1 MDGKGCKTCNDTG
14 RIPKPLPEIPHPCT
28 DVNFMRAN
36 RTITCPDCKPKAKSN
51 AEFVER
57 LQSPETRRMK
67 MYEIAESIEPKTI
80 IIGGERVAVI
90 GISPIVK
97 AIKIISLDGEPAIAV
112 FGKTENDVENFAK
125 HIAGLFEASVG
136 LHYEVAIKLLTE
148 ARKKWLILE
157 PKKSDK
163 SNSLQPNS
171 FADAT
176 DFAATLQ
183 IDAEE
188 SSEPDPQP
196 DAS

>member
-1 MDGKGCKTCNDTG
+1 MT
-14 RIPKPLPEIPHPCT
+14 
-28 DVNFMRAN
+28 
-36 RTITCPDCKPKAKSN
+36 
-51 AEFVER
+51 
-57 LQSPETRRMK
+57 
-67 MYEIAESIEPKTI
+67 MYEIAESIVLKTI
-80 IIGGERVAVI
+80 ILNGKLVTVFGIPPAKIMRVI
-90 GISPIVK
+90 N
-97 AIKIISLDGEPAIAV
+97 LDDEPAIVV
-112 FGKTENDVENFAK
+112 FSKTENDVENFAK
-125 HIAGLFEASVG
+125 RIAGLLEASVG